1 MIDLLWDITMSPPH
15 MLGMLEGLPSND
27 LNAYLEA
34 LLALLMWNQKSKMKI
49 LVSTINHYYVDP

>member
-1 MIDLLWDITMSPPH
+1 